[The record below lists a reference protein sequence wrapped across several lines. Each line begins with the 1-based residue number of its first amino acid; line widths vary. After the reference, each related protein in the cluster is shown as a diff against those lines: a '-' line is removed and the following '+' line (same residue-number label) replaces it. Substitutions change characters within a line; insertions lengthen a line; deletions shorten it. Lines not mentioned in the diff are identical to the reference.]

1 MRFDSLLKNKWTLYV
16 ILGLAITN
24 IFGYLALGN
33 NDALILFFVIGV
45 LTSYFSKNMIV
56 IILSSMLL
64 TNLLIVSKNGAAKIS
79 NNREGLENPSESKE
93 SDHSSENG
101 SPKAV
106 MAKKD
111 QKPRIDQ
118 AATFQQAYLDLE
130 NNLGPEQMQSLKSD
144 TQDLIKTQQQ
154 LGQSIKEI
162 GPLINTANNMMQ
174 MMGSAGAPISK
185 LLEQVQGLLGN
196 AQTTSDGK
204 IDVSK
209 IDLKGISEQA
219 QTLAEQSKQIADSQA
234 AERR

>member
-56 IILSSMLL
+56 ILLCSMLL
-64 TNLLIVSKNGAAKIS
+64 TNLLIVSKNSAARIN
-79 NNREGLENPSESKE
+79 NNREGLENPSES
-93 SDHSSENG
+93 SEDG
-101 SPKAV
+101 SPKPIV
-106 MAKKD
+106 AKKN

-162 GPLINTANNMMQ
+162 GPLINTANSMMQ
-174 MMGSAGAPISK
+174 MMGNAGAPISK

-196 AQTTSDGK
+196 AQTTSDGQ
-204 IDVSK
+204 IDISK

-219 QTLAEQSKQIADSQA
+219 QTLAQQSKQIADSQA